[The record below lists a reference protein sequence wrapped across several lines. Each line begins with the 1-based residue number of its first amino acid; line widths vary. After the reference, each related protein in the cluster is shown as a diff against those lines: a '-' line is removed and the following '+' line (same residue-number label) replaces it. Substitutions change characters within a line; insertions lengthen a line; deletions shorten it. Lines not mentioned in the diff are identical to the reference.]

1 MDKLTKLEYK
11 LADLMDAVKIDNTL
25 DEDVVDVYNEGVEAM
40 ANQIEHFIGILKLM
54 KEDEK

>member
-25 DEDVVDVYNEGVEAM
+25 EEEVVDAYNEGVEAM
-40 ANQIEHFIGILKLM
+40 ANQIEHFIGILKMM